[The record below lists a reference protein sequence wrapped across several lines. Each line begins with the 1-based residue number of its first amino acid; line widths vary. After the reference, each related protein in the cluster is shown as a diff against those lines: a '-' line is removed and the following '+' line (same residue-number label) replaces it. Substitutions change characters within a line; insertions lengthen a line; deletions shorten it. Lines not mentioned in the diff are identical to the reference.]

1 MNTLNLNSKK
11 NILNNYKYQHS
22 GASRYSGNQ
31 TGQNP
36 TKQIS
41 FNSGMFAGTRE
52 TSATLCQLKGKSAQK
67 GFPVNKTKYCT
78 AVNKTEYKSG
88 TSPSN
93 VSFGGLASNKLFKK
107 LLEKSEANG
116 ALCSA
121 AAMLLAC
128 CVLRPISIMT
138 SENVEKENRMIA
150 ATKSIASGIIGFVL
164 MFLVS
169 KPIEHAIKKINENPE
184 KYLDKNAMQ
193 KLLQGNAKNTEK
205 SRVYNV
211 ATRFFKSAADMVTAA
226 PKGSLTII
234 LIPPLLNV
242 IFKKER
248 AKKQGKE
255 LPQTNLLIQ
264 HTPNVNDVED
274 YAEQKHYVFFK
285 GDKNSKNLV
294 SFKGL
299 YQTKMYN
306 NFTEKLAQKFGKVL
320 SNEKVQ
326 NWADKLKNT
335 SIESHVMAL
344 SGTIVSTF
352 YVINT
357 MLSKKIEESR
367 KEPLIY
373 NSVISWALANIG
385 AYTIDGVLNKH
396 IKAFEKEY
404 KKVNAN
410 DTNLDKQLRGIKIVK
425 SALIFGMM
433 YRWVTPWISTILA
446 EKVWNKKH
454 EKQNIKKAQA

>member
-1 MNTLNLNSKK
+1 MTETMNTLNLNLKK
-11 NILNNYKYQHS
+11 NILNDYRYQH
-22 GASRYSGNQ
+22 SRYSGNQ

-36 TKQIS
+36 TQQMS
-41 FNSGMFAGTRE
+41 FGSGVFAQTKE
-52 TSATLCQLKGKSAQK
+52 TSATLCQLKGKSAQN
-67 GFPVNKTKYCT
+67 GFPVNKIKYCA
-78 AVNKTEYKSG
+78 AVNKTEYKTG

-93 VSFGGLASNKLFKK
+93 VSFGGLASNKVFKK
-107 LLEKSEANG
+107 ILEKSADNG

-128 CVLRPISIMT
+128 CVLRPVSIMA

-169 KPIEHAIKKINENPE
+169 KPIEHAIKKINVNPE
-184 KYLDKNAMQ
+184 KYLDKKAMD
-193 KLLQGNAKNTEK
+193 KLLQGSAKNVEDSK
-205 SRVYNV
+205 VYNI
-211 ATRFFKSAADMVTAA
+211 ATRFFKSGADIITAA

-248 AKKQGKE
+248 KKKQDLN
-255 LPQTNLLIQ
+255 LPSSNLLIQ
-264 HTPNVNDVED
+264 HKPQVNDVED

-285 GDKNSKNLV
+285 GKKNNNV
-294 SFKGL
+294 SFKGNAVVKV
-299 YQTKMYN
+299 YD
-306 NFTEKLAQKFGKVL
+306 NFIEKLAQKFAKAL
-320 SNEKVQ
+320 NSEKVQ
-326 NWADKLKNT
+326 NLAERLKDISVEN
-335 SIESHVMAL
+335 HVMAI

-357 MLSKKIEESR
+357 MISKKIEEYR

-373 NSVISWALANIG
+373 NAIISWAISNLG
-385 AYTIDGVLNKH
+385 AYTIDGVLNKRL
-396 IKAFEKEY
+396 KSFEKHY
-404 KKVNAN
+404 KEVNKN
-410 DTNLDKQLRGIKIVK
+410 ETNIKKQIRGIKILK
-425 SALIFGMM
+425 SALIFGTM

-454 EKQNIKKAQA
+454 EKQNAKKVQA